1 MNIIER
7 NGRQYHYDAD
17 HDVYRPLDS
26 EETTLSKWAWVIL
39 VIVLAVAAVFLEY
52 RGPY

>member
-26 EETTLSKWAWVIL
+26 GESAVSRWAWL
-39 VIVLAVAAVFLEY
+39 VLVVVLAWAAVFLEY
-52 RGPY
+52 RGFY